1 MQMQG
6 QQIGGEQAA
15 AWQAPAP
22 RTTTWWLVEP
32 RRKGSTLLEGGGQGR
47 RRGDQGHDRER
58 RQVPGRVNYSGC
70 HKCGSHEHRAVECS
84 GTVEDWLVR
93 AMELHGV
100 EQAKV
105 LVMKVIATAE
115 VRAAATVEA
124 AQQQRWSDVVRG
136 GEGGAQRRGLSE
148 EAKARYARQRQ
159 VRQAR
164 KSAQIARQKA
174 KAAEEAV
181 RRGEYPAP
189 WASLAE
195 AQAKVKEATAQKRA
209 AMQRQQQARRVQ
221 QQQSGLMSQSKQQ
234 QQDIRQTAGWAL
246 HKEVEARMQQHNAE
260 ASLQAAQQQTKEA
273 QLQLT
278 RQRKRQQVRAAK
290 WHRLVDTVTKKLK
303 AARKIWAAR
312 WATEKIKIQ
321 RIKLQERAND
331 YMHANDYMQL
341 DLSLNSPCLKIPCL
355 ASDYLTEQA

>member
-1 MQMQG
+1 M
-6 QQIGGEQAA
+6 
-15 AWQAPAP
+15 
-22 RTTTWWLVEP
+22 
-32 RRKGSTLLEGGGQGR
+32 
-47 RRGDQGHDRER
+47 
-58 RQVPGRVNYSGC
+58 
-70 HKCGSHEHRAVECS
+70 
-84 GTVEDWLVR
+84 
-93 AMELHGV
+93 
-100 EQAKV
+100 
-105 LVMKVIATAE
+105 
-115 VRAAATVEA
+115 
-124 AQQQRWSDVVRG
+124 
-136 GEGGAQRRGLSE
+136 
-148 EAKARYARQRQ
+148 
-159 VRQAR
+159 
-164 KSAQIARQKA
+164 
-174 KAAEEAV
+174 

-189 WASLAE
+189 WASLTE

-221 QQQSGLMSQSKQQ
+221 QQQSGLMSQSNFKLKQQ
-234 QQDIRQTAGWAL
+234 QQDSRQTAGWAL
-246 HKEVEARMQQHNAE
+246 HKEVEARMQQRNAE

-331 YMHANDYMQL
+331 YMHANYYMQL
-341 DLSLNSPCLKIPCL
+341 DLSLNPLCLKIPCL

>member
-1 MQMQG
+1 M
-6 QQIGGEQAA
+6 
-15 AWQAPAP
+15 
-22 RTTTWWLVEP
+22 
-32 RRKGSTLLEGGGQGR
+32 KS
-47 RRGDQGHDRER
+47 
-58 RQVPGRVNYSGC
+58 
-70 HKCGSHEHRAVECS
+70 
-84 GTVEDWLVR
+84 
-93 AMELHGV
+93 MELHGV
-100 EQAKV
+100 ERTKILMVGMMAK
-105 LVMKVIATAE
+105 AE
-115 VRAAATVEA
+115 VTAAAAMEA
-124 AQQQRWSDVVRG
+124 ARQQPGQQSWSQVVRG
-136 GEGGAQRRGLSE
+136 AAQRSGLSE

-189 WASLAE
+189 WASLTE

-234 QQDIRQTAGWAL
+234 QQDSRQTAGWAL
-246 HKEVEARMQQHNAE
+246 HKEVEARMQQRNAE

-331 YMHANDYMQL
+331 YMHANGYMRL

>member
-1 MQMQG
+1 
-6 QQIGGEQAA
+6 
-15 AWQAPAP
+15 
-22 RTTTWWLVEP
+22 
-32 RRKGSTLLEGGGQGR
+32 
-47 RRGDQGHDRER
+47 
-58 RQVPGRVNYSGC
+58 
-70 HKCGSHEHRAVECS
+70 
-84 GTVEDWLVR
+84 
-93 AMELHGV
+93 MELHGV

-105 LVMKVIATAE
+105 LVVKMIAKAE
-115 VRAAATVEA
+115 VRTAATVEA

-189 WASLAE
+189 WASLTE

-221 QQQSGLMSQSKQQ
+221 QQQSGLMSQSNFKLKQQ
-234 QQDIRQTAGWAL
+234 QQDSRQTAGWAL
-246 HKEVEARMQQHNAE
+246 HKEVEARMQQRNAE

-303 AARKIWAAR
+303 A
-312 WATEKIKIQ
+312 
-321 RIKLQERAND
+321 
-331 YMHANDYMQL
+331 
-341 DLSLNSPCLKIPCL
+341 
-355 ASDYLTEQA
+355 